1 MRPDLLLSL
10 KAGAAALV
18 LGLVLGGWGAH
29 EFYAPRLELAERKV
43 KDLGEKLDEQNQAVT
58 KLEEET
64 KALNERARRAQAT
77 AAKLRAELDRSAG
90 EIIMLPPPPPGEDHC
105 KAARDL
111 IRRELAK

>member
-43 KDLGEKLDEQNQAVT
+43 KDLGEKLDEQNQAVER
-58 KLEEET
+58 LEQEG
-64 KALNERARRAQAT
+64 KDLAARVKRAQAE
-77 AAKLRAELDRSAG
+77 AARLRAEQDKGAI
-90 EIIMLPPPPPGEDHC
+90 EILTLPLPPGVDQC
-105 KAARDL
+105 VAASDL